1 MALASILEVRQ
12 LGGLPDSTKLADSK
26 IEPHLNAAARELRR
40 EIGDYTT
47 RTGDEK
53 EDCVDA
59 EASLALAYLMPVL
72 NVICPEGLNTVQ
84 KEYGDLGLNFYDAN
98 DQKILIKM
106 WTDRAGRAIA
116 RIKNE
121 RPIQGIPTIGWNVL

>member
-1 MALASILEVRQ
+1 MALASIAEVRQ
-12 LGGLPDSTKLADSK
+12 LGGLPDDTKLADTK

-53 EDCVDA
+53 DDCIDA
-59 EASLALAYLMPVL
+59 ECSIALAYLMPVL

-106 WTDRAGRAIA
+106 WTDRAAKAIA

-121 RPIQGIPTIGWNVL
+121 QPPAGVPTIGGNVV